1 MTSPER
7 YQTWKAAQP
16 ASRIAQTTALA
27 IRTFFFIGFLPW
39 FGGVCSYELLYV
51 RRSSIP
57 AGARRPQS
65 GGEGTVAAST
75 RQTQRSYSVGE
86 EIANSVSHGV
96 GALLSIAALVLLI
109 VRAVSHGGGVRLA
122 AALLMGIGLIVEY
135 LFSTLYHAIAP
146 AGAKRVFRVLD
157 HCGIYLLIAG
167 SYAPFALVALAD
179 YDGLRLGIVVWA
191 IALVGIVAECLMRER
206 QPKWLSALIYVLLG
220 WAVIFRV
227 GTLWQ
232 VLPSPAFW
240 LLVAGGLSYTVG
252 ALFYLPKHVPYLH
265 FVFHLFTL
273 AGSVCITLSALLFV
287 L

>member
-1 MTSPER
+1 MKNGQLNAT
-7 YQTWKAAQP
+7 KAP
-16 ASRIAQTTALA
+16 
-27 IRTFFFIGFLPW
+27 
-39 FGGVCSYELLYV
+39 
-51 RRSSIP
+51 RR
-57 AGARRPQS
+57 
-65 GGEGTVAAST
+65 
-75 RQTQRSYSVGE
+75 YSVGE

-167 SYAPFALVALAD
+167 SYAPFALVAL
-179 YDGLRLGIVVWA
+179 GEQGGIRLGIIVWS
-191 IALVGIVAECLMRER
+191 IALAGIVAECFLRER
-206 QPKWLSALIYVLLG
+206 QPKWLTALIYVILG
-220 WAVIFRV
+220 WLVVFRV
-227 GTLWQ
+227 GDLYQ
-232 VLPSPAFW
+232 VLPRAAFW
-240 LLVAGGLSYTVG
+240 LLVAGGISYTVG
-252 ALFYLPKHVPYLH
+252 AVFYIPKKVPYLH

-287 L
+287 V